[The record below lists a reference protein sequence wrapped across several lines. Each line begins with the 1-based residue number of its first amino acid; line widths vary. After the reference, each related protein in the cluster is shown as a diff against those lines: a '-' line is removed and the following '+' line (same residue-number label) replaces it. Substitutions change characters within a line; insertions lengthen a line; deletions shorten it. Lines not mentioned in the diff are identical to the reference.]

1 MKSKKCKQCQKIYE
15 PTKPLQQVCSYECA
29 IAKAKAER
37 EKKEAKEWN
46 KRKKELKEKLKTL
59 SDWKKDLEK
68 EINAIVK
75 LIDKGM
81 TCISC
86 GGSGKEQAGHYH
98 SVGSNDSIRFH
109 LDNIHL
115 QDYHC
120 NVEKGSNIIGYD
132 LGLIDVY
139 GKEYWEYVK
148 FNLVKLFP
156 ICKFTV
162 EDLRIAIREARA
174 IKRELIKG
182 DMIYPAKVRLRLRTE
197 LNKRIRL
204 Y

>member
-1 MKSKKCKQCQKIYE
+1 MKHKKCKQCQMIYQ
-15 PTKPLQQVCSYECA
+15 PTKPLQQVCTYECA

-46 KRKKELKEKLKTL
+46 KRKKKAKEKLKTL
-59 SDWKKDLEK
+59 TDWKKDLEK

-81 TCISC
+81 SCVSC
-86 GGSGKEQAGHYH
+86 GGKIEQAGHYH
-98 SVGSNDSIRFH
+98 SVGSNDSIRFN
-109 LDNIHL
+109 LDNIYG
-115 QDYHC
+115 QCIHC
-120 NVEKGSNIIGYD
+120 NMHLSGNIIGYD

-148 FNLVKLFP
+148 FELVKLFP

-162 EDLRIAIREARA
+162 EDLQFAIQEARA
-174 IKRELIKG
+174 IKRELIKA

-197 LNKRIRL
+197 LNKRIEL